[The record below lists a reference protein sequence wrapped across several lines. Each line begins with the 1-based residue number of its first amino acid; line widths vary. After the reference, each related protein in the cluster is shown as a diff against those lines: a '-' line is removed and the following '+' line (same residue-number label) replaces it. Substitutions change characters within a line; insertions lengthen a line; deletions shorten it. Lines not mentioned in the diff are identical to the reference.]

1 MSTMNLKMKKNIFKG
16 DAPVP
21 ETLAEDKP
29 TAASCR
35 LDAADLR
42 ILDAVRRH
50 GRMSKQAL
58 AEAVGLS
65 PTPAWVRLRRLEA
78 AGIIAGYHARI
89 TLETTRP
96 KVRVLLEV
104 TLASHRYADFQR
116 FERAVEGL
124 EEVVECHAVGGGV
137 DYFLTIETADIDSY
151 QRFVDRILSMEI
163 GVQRYFTYIVTRQ
176 VKVRPD

>member
-1 MSTMNLKMKKNIFKG
+1 MSTMNLEMDKNIFNA
-16 DAPVP
+16 DAPRPV
-21 ETLAEDKP
+21 ETGGDGHLVRAHN
-29 TAASCR
+29 

-42 ILDAVRRH
+42 ILEAVRRR
-50 GRMSKQAL
+50 GRLSKQAL

-65 PTPAWVRLRRLEA
+65 PTPAWVRLRRLEE

-89 TLETTRP
+89 ALDKVLP

-137 DYFLTIETADIDSY
+137 DYFLTIETVDVDSY
-151 QRFVDRILSMEI
+151 QRLVDRILAMEI